1 MHYVFTMERM
11 IKKMTDRCYSELI
24 TLPTL
29 EERYR
34 YLRIGGEIGI
44 DTFGLERIFN
54 QRFYSSKE
62 WRDVRQL
69 VISRDNGCDMALPGH
84 DIFDR
89 PMVHHINPISLV
101 DLHNHSDRLFDPE
114 NLILVS
120 HKTHNAIHYGSY
132 DQIRETEYVE
142 RKPFDT
148 CPWKGG
154 NA

>member
-1 MHYVFTMERM
+1 MRCVFITEGMTE
-11 IKKMTDRCYSELI
+11 KMASKCYSELI
-24 TLPTL
+24 TLPTF

-44 DTFGLERIFN
+44 DTFGLERVFN
-54 QRFYSSKE
+54 QQFYRSKE
-62 WRDVRQL
+62 WRDCRRLITV
-69 VISRDNGCDMALPGH
+69 RDNGCDMALPEH

-101 DLHNHSDRLFDPE
+101 DLRNHSEKLFDPE

-120 HKTHNAIHYGSY
+120 HRTHNAIHYGSY
-132 DQIRETEYVE
+132 DQIRETEYIE
-142 RKPFDT
+142 RQQFDT

-154 NA
+154 NV

>member
-1 MHYVFTMERM
+1 MHCAFITERM
-11 IKKMTDRCYSELI
+11 IKKMAIKCYSELI
-24 TLPTL
+24 ALPTF

-34 YLRIGGEIGI
+34 YLQIGGEIGI
-44 DTFGLERIFN
+44 SSFGLERIFN

-62 WRDVRQL
+62 WKAVRQKI
-69 VISRDNGCDMALPGH
+69 ISRDNGCDMALSEH

-89 PMVHHINPISLV
+89 PVIHHINPISLI
-101 DLHNHSDRLFDPE
+101 DLHNHSDKLFDPE

-120 HKTHNAIHYGSY
+120 HQTHNAIHYGSY

-142 RKPFDT
+142 RRPFDT